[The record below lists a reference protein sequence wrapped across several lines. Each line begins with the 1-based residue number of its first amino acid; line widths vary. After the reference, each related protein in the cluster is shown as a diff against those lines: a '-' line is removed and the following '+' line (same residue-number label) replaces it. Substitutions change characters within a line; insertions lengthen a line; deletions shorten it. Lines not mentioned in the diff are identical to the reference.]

1 MGFIPGLYVEK
12 GGALWYNQKIN
23 DHSTFRGN
31 GGTGRAAAG
40 RTRAGAAEDRSLQT
54 SSLFHKSLRAQ
65 AITKIGA
72 YETPYRLLN
81 LPAKMVQ

>member
-1 MGFIPGLYVEK
+1 MKLGIVRQRPDFI
-12 GGALWYNQKIN
+12 
-23 DHSTFRGN
+23 
-31 GGTGRAAAG
+31 
-40 RTRAGAAEDRSLQT
+40 SLQT